1 MKQLDT
7 FLKHLGSGYRVY
19 TPEQFADLFSTRRH
33 PQYIN
38 EHRSTLIIERVR
50 FFAALFAVL
59 MPLWL
64 IIDYLILPLE
74 MFESVV
80 IIRVVSTALFIYQAW
95 PRKIKNSL
103 SSGRITLGIFLLNL
117 PVTFLS
123 TVYFLGGHG
132 LEGNSLTLIH
142 LYALLP
148 YMSVVGI
155 GVFPLTV
162 NETLT
167 FSIPLSIVSIG
178 GWIIF
183 DTATLIELF
192 PSIWLLL
199 MLVGLVLFSA
209 TIQLQYMISMVS
221 RTSFDPL
228 TGALSRRSGTDLLI
242 REFQMA
248 LMHNGNFA
256 IALIDLDNME
266 SVIAKHDYSTYEHVL
281 LEASRMLQGGLRHN
295 DWLVRW
301 EEKVFLLILPNT
313 DSKGVRVTLDRIHRK
328 GISSL
333 PDGESITASIGAA
346 ERMKDHL
353 EDWHDQVELVDKRR
367 DEAKLSGKDRSV
379 SY

>member
-1 MKQLDT
+1 MKQLDLL
-7 FLKHLGSGYRVY
+7 FKHLGSGYRVY
-19 TPEQFADLFSTRRH
+19 TLEQFSDLLSTLRH
-33 PQYIN
+33 PQYIK
-38 EHRSTLIIERVR
+38 EHRSTLIIDRVR
-50 FFAALFAVL
+50 FFSALFAVL

-64 IIDYLILPLE
+64 IIDYLIFPLE
-74 MFESVV
+74 MFESVA
-80 IIRVVSTALFIYQAW
+80 IIRAASTAVFIYQAW

-103 SSGRITLGIFLLNL
+103 SSGRIYLGIFLLNL
-117 PVTFLS
+117 PVAFLS

-148 YMSVVGI
+148 YMSVFGI
-155 GVFPLTV
+155 GIFPLTV
-162 NETLT
+162 YEVLT
-167 FSIPLSIVSIG
+167 FSIPLSIISIG
-178 GWIIF
+178 GWSIF

-199 MLVGLVLFSA
+199 MLVGLTLFSA

-228 TGALSRRSGTDLLI
+228 TGAISRRSGIDFLI

-248 LMHNGNFA
+248 LMHNDNFA
-256 IALIDLDNME
+256 IALIDLDNLD
-266 SVIAKHDYSTYEHVL
+266 SVIAKHDYSAYEHVL
-281 LEASRMLQGGLRHN
+281 LEAARMLQGGLRHN
-295 DWLVRW
+295 DRLVRW

-333 PDGESITASIGAA
+333 PDGESVTASIGSA
-346 ERMKDHL
+346 ERMEDHL
-353 EDWHDQVELVDKRR
+353 EDWHDLVKLVDKRR
-367 DEAKLSGKDRSV
+367 DKAKLSGKDRSV
-379 SY
+379 SL

>member
-1 MKQLDT
+1 MLLQ
-7 FLKHLGSGYRVY
+7 HLGSGYRVY
-19 TPEQFADLFSTRRH
+19 TPEQFSDLFSTLRH

-38 EHRSTLIIERVR
+38 EHRSILIIERVR
-50 FFAALFAVL
+50 FFSALFAVL

-64 IIDYLILPLE
+64 IIDYLIFPLE
-74 MFESVV
+74 MFDSVV
-80 IIRVVSTALFIYQAW
+80 IIRAVSTTFFIYQAW
-95 PRKIKNSL
+95 PRKITSSL
-103 SSGRITLGIFLLNL
+103 SSCRITLGFFLLNL

-123 TVYFLGGHG
+123 IVYFLGGHG

-148 YMSVVGI
+148 YMSVFGI
-155 GVFPLTV
+155 GIFPLTV
-162 NETLT
+162 YEALT
-167 FSIPLSIVSIG
+167 FSIPLSIISIG

-199 MLVGLVLFSA
+199 MLVGLALFSA

-248 LMHNGNFA
+248 LMHNDNFA

-266 SVIAKHDYSTYEHVL
+266 SVIAKHDYSAYEHVL

-295 DWLVRW
+295 DRLVRW
-301 EEKVFLLILPNT
+301 GEKVFLLVLPNT
-313 DSKGVRVTLDRIHRK
+313 DSKGVKVTLDRIHRK

-333 PDGESITASIGAA
+333 PDGESVTASIGAA
-346 ERMKDHL
+346 ERMTDHI
-353 EDWHDQVELVDKRR
+353 EDWHDLVELVDKRR
-367 DEAKLSGKDRSV
+367 DEAKLDGKDRAV
-379 SY
+379 SF

>member
-1 MKQLDT
+1 MKQLDML
-7 FLKHLGSGYRVY
+7 LKHLGSGYRVY
-19 TPEQFADLFSTRRH
+19 TPEQLSDLFSTLRH
-33 PQYIN
+33 PQHIN
-38 EHRSTLIIERVR
+38 VHRSTLIIERVR
-50 FFAALFAVL
+50 FFSALFAVL

-64 IIDYLILPLE
+64 IIDYLIFPLE
-74 MFESVV
+74 LFESVA
-80 IIRVVSTALFIYQAW
+80 IIRAVSTMVFIYQAW

-103 SSGRITLGIFLLNL
+103 TSGRLYLGIFLLNL
-117 PVTFLS
+117 PVAFLS

-148 YMSVVGI
+148 YMSVFGI

-162 NETLT
+162 YESLA
-167 FSIPLSIVSIG
+167 FSIPLSLVSIG

-221 RTSFDPL
+221 HTSFDPL

-248 LMHNGNFA
+248 LMQNDNFA

-266 SVIAKHDYSTYEHVL
+266 SVIAKHDYSAYEHVL
-281 LEASRMLQGGLRHN
+281 LEAARMLQGGLRHN
-295 DWLVRW
+295 DRLVRW
-301 EEKVFLLILPNT
+301 EEKVFLLVLPNT
-313 DSKGVRVTLDRIHRK
+313 DSKGVRVTLDRIHKK

-333 PDGESITASIGAA
+333 PDGESVTASIGAA
-346 ERMKDHL
+346 ERMEDQL
-353 EDWHDQVELVDKRR
+353 EDWHDLVELADKRR

-379 SY
+379 SV